1 LRYSSFGLRHSVHHA
16 LAPVAQIRVRFTRAD
31 SWSMTPA
38 ASTFFVWRFRHR
50 RARLVGA
57 VNRQIT
63 QNKKFLQFF
72 LWDSVC
78 DTEIKIKTRAVF
90 QRVADE
96 FLLAPLLVVLSNAPT
111 HSKDLLTLID
121 CLAPAPPPLR
131 KARKR
136 DQTATL
142 RH

>member
-38 ASTFFVWRFRHR
+38 ARTFFVWRFRHR

-72 LWDSVC
+72 LWDSAC
-78 DTEIKIKTRAVF
+78 GIGIPIQSHTGF
-90 QRVADE
+90 QRLAAE
-96 FLLAPLLVVLSNAPT
+96 FLLARLLDGLSN
-111 HSKDLLTLID
+111 D
-121 CLAPAPPPLR
+121 
-131 KARKR
+131 
-136 DQTATL
+136 ATQS
-142 RH
+142 